1 MGNSFSGRKTAKVMK
16 IDGETIK
23 FKTPVRTGE
32 VIKNYPG
39 HVLMDSQ
46 AVRHLGVRAKAL
58 DLDHEL
64 QPKRLYFLVQLP
76 AMGSEKAP
84 RRVRSGV
91 INMSAKD
98 RLESLMLARRS
109 VSDLSL
115 MKTVETGADGGRQV
129 KMRLPKAQ
137 VTKLIEESKDEAEA
151 AEKMMRLCLGNEACP
166 LSQQSQRKPALR
178 KINEGC
184 KHEEVVVLKFIL
196 HNSWVISLLQLFGFS
211 L

>member
-1 MGNSFSGRKTAKVMK
+1 MK

-32 VIKNYPG
+32 VIKDYPG

-84 RRVRSGV
+84 RRARSGV

-137 VTKLIEESKDEAEA
+137 VAKLIEESKDEAEA

-166 LSQQSQRKPALR
+166 LSQQGQRKPALR

-196 HNSWVISLLQLFGFS
+196 HTSWVISLLQLFGF
-211 L
+211 